1 MYVLESECWGHEPKE
16 FGNVVKF
23 CLVIGIGG
31 RGQVE
36 ASRALGALNGIIQWV
51 TGEIAKGNQSSVFA
65 EVFALNDISRPD
77 IGFILRIEVVKG
89 VDALNSVGCIG
100 GTFGLRAVD

>member
-23 CLVIGIGG
+23 CLVIGVGG
-31 RGQVE
+31 RGQIK
-36 ASRALGALNGIIQWV
+36 AGGALGTLNGIVQRV

-89 VDALNSVGCIG
+89 VDALNSVGYIG